1 MSTAT
6 TVFSADVL
14 KIDAP
19 SISASIECQIRD
31 IVLQRLHRKGVVVAI
46 SGGIDSSVVAA
57 LCLRALGPA
66 RVLGLMLPEADSS
79 PDSLH
84 LAHLLAQSLGIRTHI
99 EDIAGILTAAGCY
112 QRRDDAIRTV
122 IPQYTAAYKCKIVLP
137 DQLNG
142 SAYPIFSVVVQSP
155 LGERTKA
162 RLTLDSYLG
171 VMAATNFKQRT
182 RKMMEYYYA
191 DRFHYA
197 VAGTPNR
204 LEFDQGFFVKNGDGA
219 ADLKPI
225 AHLYK
230 TQVYQLAAYLG
241 IPEEIQKRPP
251 TTDTYSLDQSQEE
264 FYFPLPYARMD
275 LCLYARNHHLR
286 PEEVAPVIGLTAQQV
301 ARVYRVIDATRSAT
315 RYLHRRPVLCENVPE
330 ILQDVLQDVPVC
342 RHAPPVELRRGANCP
357 PSSATE
363 SRVSK
368 TREDFVSARLKV
380 RLSRKRRV

>member
-1 MSTAT
+1 MRNWGPLPAPPSPPRPRPWSKTMSMAT
-6 TVFSADVL
+6 TAFSADVL
-14 KIDAP
+14 NIDAAAV
-19 SISASIECQIRD
+19 SAGIENEIRG
-31 IVLQRLHRKGVVVAI
+31 IMLQRLNRKGVVVAL

-57 LCLRALGPA
+57 LCLQALGTA

-84 LAHLLAQSLGIRTHI
+84 FANQLAQSLGIRTHV

-112 QRRDDAIRTV
+112 QRRDEAIRKV
-122 IPQYTAAYKCKIVLP
+122 IPEYTEGYKCKIVLP

-142 SAYPIFSVVVQSP
+142 SAYPIFSVVVESP

-171 VMAATNFKQRT
+171 VVAATNFKQRT

-191 DRFHYA
+191 DLFNYA

-241 IPEEIQKRPP
+241 IPEEIRKRPP
-251 TTDTYSLDQSQEE
+251 TTDTYPLDQSQEE
-264 FYFPLPYARMD
+264 FYFPLPYDRMD
-275 LCLYARNHHLR
+275 LCLYAKNHGLR
-286 PEEVAPVIGLTAQQV
+286 PEEVAPVIELTTEQG
-301 ARVYRVIDATRSAT
+301 ARAYRVIAAPRKAP
-315 RYLHRRPVLCENVPE
+315 RYLHRKP
-330 ILQDVLQDVPVC
+330 
-342 RHAPPVELRRGANCP
+342 
-357 PSSATE
+357 
-363 SRVSK
+363 
-368 TREDFVSARLKV
+368 
-380 RLSRKRRV
+380 